1 MLTPSSVDNLV
12 SFANRKITV
21 WLSFEER
28 MDCLLF
34 VHVINSCEG
43 RVGVTEI
50 SLILDWEN
58 GIYSLGLGFSHWE
71 WDEQLSGA
79 YQAPAIIK
87 WEWDFFSSAVFAPI
101 F

>member
-1 MLTPSSVDNLV
+1 MDAVWNSLLYSVDNLV

-43 RVGVTEI
+43 RVGVTGI
-50 SLILDWEN
+50 SLILDN
-58 GIYSLGLGFSHWE
+58 FGLGKG
-71 WDEQLSGA
+71 DLLTGTG
-79 YQAPAIIK
+79 I
-87 WEWDFFSSAVFAPI
+87 
-101 F
+101 

>member
-1 MLTPSSVDNLV
+1 MLTLYSVDNLV

-21 WLSFEER
+21 WLSFEKR

-43 RVGVTEI
+43 RVGVTGI
-50 SLILDWEN
+50 SLTLDWEN

-71 WDEQLSGA
+71 WDEQLSNGNGISFLQRSLLQ
-79 YQAPAIIK
+79 YFEIEK
-87 WEWDFFSSAVFAPI
+87 
-101 F
+101 